1 MCVCIYIYIYIYI
14 FIPRGKSGSL
24 GPFFFS
30 SCAAHTRKK
39 RRASHGSAA
48 KLESILLYI
57 CMYIYDIYMI
67 YIYICVYICM
77 YIYDCMNIAD
87 A

>member
-1 MCVCIYIYIYIYI
+1 M

-39 RRASHGSAA
+39 KRASHGSAA
-48 KLESILLYI
+48 KLKSILLYI
-57 CMYIYDIYMI
+57 YICIYVCIYMI
-67 YIYICVYICM
+67 YIYIHIYICVYIRM